1 MPLSPFK
8 KTFYYGLSVI
18 LIPIS
23 LTGIILLLYSINSP
37 IETKVIDK
45 VVDVIKPKE
54 ITQDTV
60 KRVIQEK
67 PKEVI
72 QNKIVYNDTP
82 KIIPEKLK
90 VDSIVVDTF
99 NHSQPDYPSKPF

>member
-8 KTFYYGLSVI
+8 KTFYYGLLVI

-37 IETKVIDK
+37 IETRAIDK
-45 VVDVIKPKE
+45 VEVVIKPKE
-54 ITQDTV
+54 IIQDTV
-60 KRVIQEK
+60 KQVVQEK
-67 PKEVI
+67 PKKVI
-72 QNKIVYNDTP
+72 QNNIIYNDTP

-99 NHSQPDYPSKPF
+99 NHFQPDYPSKPF